1 MNIKFKK
8 LNKTIVNCKKC
19 PRLFNFIKK
28 ISSEKRKQNIDEKY
42 WGKPVTGFG
51 DLNAKLMI
59 IGLAP
64 AAHGGT
70 RTGRAFTG
78 DKSGDFLFKS
88 LYSVKIS
95 NQDYS
100 KKINDGLKLK
110 STYITNILKC
120 VPPGDRPMGYELNNC
135 SNYFIEELEY
145 LNNLNVIVT
154 LGKVAFDNFVK
165 IYKKK
170 FNLDQKFKFKHGK
183 KYLLPDNKTLI
194 PCYHPSP
201 RNVNTKVVTSNMINR
216 LFRKAKKIAKI

>member
-8 LNKTIVNCKKC
+8 LNKTIVKCKKC
-19 PRLFNFIKK
+19 PRLTNFIKK
-28 ISSEKRKQNIDEKY
+28 ISSEKRKRNIDEKY

-51 DLNAKLMI
+51 YSNAKLMI

-88 LYSVKIS
+88 LYLTKIS
-95 NQDYS
+95 NQNFS
-100 KKINDGLKLK
+100 RKKDDGLKLN

-120 VPPGDRPMGYELNNC
+120 VPPGDKPEANELIKC
-135 SNYFIEELEY
+135 SNYFIRELD
-145 LNNLNVIVT
+145 NLKKLKVIVA
-154 LGKVAFDNFVK
+154 LGKVAFDNCLK

-170 FNLDQKFKFKHGK
+170 FKINRKFEFKHGK
-183 KYLLPDNKTLI
+183 KYLLPDNRYI
-194 PCYHPSP
+194 IACYHPSP
-201 RNVNTKVVTSNMINR
+201 RNVNTKVITAAMINQ
-216 LFRKAKKIAKI
+216 LFRKAKKISKF

>member
-19 PRLFNFIKK
+19 PRLINFIKK
-28 ISSEKRKQNIDEKY
+28 ISLEKRKQNIKEKY

-88 LYSVKIS
+88 LYSVNIS
-95 NQDYS
+95 NQDFS
-100 KKINDGLKLK
+100 KKINDGLKLN
-110 STYITNILKC
+110 STYITNVLKC
-120 VPPGDRPMGYELNNC
+120 VPPGDKPLNNELNEC
-135 SNYFIEELEY
+135 SNYFIRELDF
-145 LNNLNVIVT
+145 LINLKVIVA
-154 LGKVAFDNFVK
+154 LGKVAFDNCLK

-170 FNLDQKFKFKHGK
+170 FKYNKKFVFKHGK
-183 KYLLPDNKTLI
+183 KYLLPDDKILI
-194 PCYHPSP
+194 ASYHPSP
-201 RNVNTKVVTSNMINR
+201 RNVNTKVITVSMINQ
-216 LFRKAKKIAKI
+216 LFKKAKKIAKI

>member
-19 PRLFNFIKK
+19 PRLTNFIKK
-28 ISSEKRKQNIDEKY
+28 ISIEKRKQNINEKY

-51 DLNAKLMI
+51 DTNARLMI

-88 LYSVKIS
+88 LYSVKIANQNFS
-95 NQDYS
+95 NNI
-100 KKINDGLKLK
+100 KDGLILK

-120 VPPGDRPMGYELNNC
+120 VPPGDKPMNNELTSC
-135 SNYFIEELEY
+135 SSYFVKELDY
-145 LNNLNVIVT
+145 LKDLKVIVT
-154 LGKVAFDNFVK
+154 LGKIAFDNCLK
-165 IYKKK
+165 IYKKRFK
-170 FNLDQKFKFKHGK
+170 IDQKISFKHNK
-183 KYLLPDNKTLI
+183 KYLLPDGRILI
-194 PCYHPSP
+194 ACYHPSP
-201 RNVNTKVVTSNMINR
+201 RNVNTKVVTSSMINQ
-216 LFRKAKKIAKI
+216 LFKKAKKIAKF

>member
-19 PRLFNFIKK
+19 PRLTNFIKK
-28 ISSEKRKQNIDEKY
+28 ISIEKRKQNINEKY

-51 DLNAKLMI
+51 DTNARLMI

-88 LYSVKIS
+88 LYSVKIANQNFS
-95 NQDYS
+95 NNI
-100 KKINDGLKLK
+100 KDGLILK

-120 VPPGDRPMGYELNNC
+120 VPPGDKPMKNELTSC
-135 SNYFIEELEY
+135 SSYFFKELDY
-145 LNNLNVIVT
+145 LKDLKVIVT
-154 LGKVAFDNFVK
+154 LGKIAFDNCLK
-165 IYKKK
+165 IYKKRFK
-170 FNLDQKFKFKHGK
+170 IDQKISFKHNK
-183 KYLLPDNKTLI
+183 KYLLPDGRILI
-194 PCYHPSP
+194 ACYHPSP
-201 RNVNTKVVTSNMINR
+201 RNVNTKVVTSSMINQ
-216 LFRKAKKIAKI
+216 LFRKAKKIAKF

>member
-19 PRLFNFIKK
+19 PRLTNFIKK
-28 ISSEKRKQNIDEKY
+28 ISIEKRKQNIDEKY

-51 DLNAKLMI
+51 DTNARLMI

-88 LYSVKIS
+88 LYSVKIANQNFS
-95 NQDYS
+95 NNI
-100 KKINDGLKLK
+100 KDGLILK

-120 VPPGDRPMGYELNNC
+120 VPPGDKPMNNELTSC
-135 SNYFIEELEY
+135 SSYFVKELDY
-145 LNNLNVIVT
+145 LKDLKVIVT
-154 LGKVAFDNFVK
+154 LGKVAFDNCLK
-165 IYKKK
+165 IYKKRFK
-170 FNLDQKFKFKHGK
+170 IDQKISFKHNK
-183 KYLLPDNKTLI
+183 KYLLPDGRILI
-194 PCYHPSP
+194 ACYHPSP
-201 RNVNTKVVTSNMINR
+201 RNVNTKIVTSSMINQ
-216 LFRKAKKIAKI
+216 LFKKAKKIAKF

>member
-19 PRLFNFIKK
+19 PRLTNFIKK
-28 ISSEKRKQNIDEKY
+28 ISIEKRKQNINEKY

-51 DLNAKLMI
+51 DTNARLMI

-88 LYSVKIS
+88 LYSVKIANQNFS
-95 NQDYS
+95 NNI
-100 KKINDGLKLK
+100 KDGLILK

-120 VPPGDRPMGYELNNC
+120 VPPGDKPMNNELTSC
-135 SNYFIEELEY
+135 SSYFVKELDY
-145 LNNLNVIVT
+145 LKDLKVIVT
-154 LGKVAFDNFVK
+154 LGKVAFDNCLK
-165 IYKKK
+165 IYKKRFK
-170 FNLDQKFKFKHGK
+170 IDQKISFKHNK
-183 KYLLPDNKTLI
+183 KYLLPDGKILI
-194 PCYHPSP
+194 ACYHPSP
-201 RNVNTKVVTSNMINR
+201 RNVNTKVVTSSMINQ
-216 LFRKAKKIAKI
+216 LFKKAKKIAKF

>member
-8 LNKTIVNCKKC
+8 LNKTIVKCKKC
-19 PRLFNFIKK
+19 PRLTNFIKK
-28 ISSEKRKQNIDEKY
+28 ISLEKRKQNFNEKY

-51 DLNAKLMI
+51 NVNARLMI

-78 DKSGDFLFKS
+78 DKSGNFLFKS

-95 NQDYS
+95 NQDFS
-100 KKINDGLKLK
+100 ENKDDGLKLK

-120 VPPGDRPMGYELNNC
+120 VPPGDKPMNEELSQC
-135 SNYFIEELEY
+135 SNYFIKEIDY
-145 LNNLNVIVT
+145 LTKIKVIVT
-154 LGKVAFDNFVK
+154 LGKVAFDNCVK

-170 FNLDQKFKFKHGK
+170 FYINHKFEFKHGK
-183 KYLLPDNKTLI
+183 KYLLPDNKILI
-194 PCYHPSP
+194 ACYHPSP
-201 RNVNTKVVTSNMINR
+201 RNVNTKVVTHAMINS
-216 LFRKAKKIAKI
+216 LFKKAKKISKL

>member
-19 PRLFNFIKK
+19 PRLTNFIKK
-28 ISSEKRKQNIDEKY
+28 ISSEKRKQNMNEKY

-51 DLNAKLMI
+51 DIKAKLMI

-88 LYSVKIS
+88 LYSTKIS
-95 NQDYS
+95 NQNFS
-100 KKINDGLKLK
+100 EKAGDGLKLK

-120 VPPGDRPMGYELNNC
+120 VPPGDKPINEEIIKC
-135 SNYFIEELEY
+135 SYYFSKELEY
-145 LNNLNVIVT
+145 LKDLKVIVA
-154 LGKVAFDNFVK
+154 LGKVSFDSCLK

-170 FNLDQKFKFKHGK
+170 FKINQKFEFKHGK
-183 KYLLPDNKTLI
+183 KYVLPDNRILI
-194 PCYHPSP
+194 ACYHPSP
-201 RNVNTKVVTSNMINR
+201 RNVNTKVLTLPMINQ
-216 LFRKAKKIAKI
+216 LFKKAKIISKL

>member
-19 PRLFNFIKK
+19 PRLTNFIKK
-28 ISSEKRKQNIDEKY
+28 ISIEKRKQNINEKY

-51 DLNAKLMI
+51 DTNARLMI

-88 LYSVKIS
+88 LYSVKIANQNFS
-95 NQDYS
+95 NNI
-100 KKINDGLKLK
+100 KDGLILK

-120 VPPGDRPMGYELNNC
+120 VPPGDKPMNNELTSC
-135 SNYFIEELEY
+135 SSYFVKELDY
-145 LNNLNVIVT
+145 LKDLKVIVT
-154 LGKVAFDNFVK
+154 LGKVAFDNCLKV
-165 IYKKK
+165 YKKK
-170 FNLDQKFKFKHGK
+170 FIIDQKISFKHNR
-183 KYLLPDNKTLI
+183 KYLLPDGRILI
-194 PCYHPSP
+194 ACYHPSP
-201 RNVNTKVVTSNMINR
+201 RNVNTKVVTSSMINQ
-216 LFRKAKKIAKI
+216 LFRKAKKIAKF